1 MASTRAGD
9 SMNISERISIGS
21 KLKESKNSAG
31 SVISNGYDSSA
42 NNSRGF
48 KMIKESSSMKNLKSA
63 LD

>member
-9 SMNISERISIGS
+9 SVNISERGSIAS
-21 KLKESKNSAG
+21 KLKESKNSGG
-31 SVISNGYDSSA
+31 SISTNGYESSA

-48 KMIKESSSMKNLKSA
+48 KIIKESSSMKNLKLA

>member
-1 MASTRAGD
+1 
-9 SMNISERISIGS
+9 MNISERISIGS

-31 SVISNGYDSSA
+31 SVMSNGYDSSA